1 MKIRID
7 YVSNSSSSS
16 FMVVGHAFDD
26 EELVKIAE
34 YNKLEPEYPE
44 EHENQ
49 DDYGDWSTGEI
60 VEALEEKFK
69 DLDFHYGLEN
79 YYDAVCI
86 GMGYE
91 KMKDS
96 ETKKDFEKR
105 IADRLKEMTGK
116 KSIEIDC
123 MVDGGRDG

>member
-16 FMVVGHAFDD
+16 FMVVGHSFDD
-26 EELVKIAE
+26 EELVKIAK

-44 EHENQ
+44 EHENPEN
-49 DDYGDWSTGEI
+49 YEDWSVWEI
-60 VEALEEKFK
+60 VEALEKKFK
-69 DLDFHYGLEN
+69 DLDFQNGLEN
-79 YYDAVCI
+79 YYDEVCI
-86 GMGYE
+86 GMGYD

-105 IADRLKEMTGK
+105 IEDRLKEMTGK
-116 KSIEIDC
+116 KTIKVEC

>member
-16 FMVVGHAFDD
+16 FMVVGHAFDNN
-26 EELVKIAE
+26 ELAKIAE
-34 YNKLEPEYPE
+34 YNKLKPEYPE
-44 EHENQ
+44 EHENPEN
-49 DDYGDWSTGEI
+49 YEDWSVWEI

-69 DLDFHYGLEN
+69 DLDFRYGLEN
-79 YYDAVCI
+79 YYDNVCI
-86 GMGYE
+86 GMTYDQ
-91 KMKDS
+91 MKDS
-96 ETKKDFEKR
+96 ETKKEFEKR

-116 KSIEIDC
+116 DNIEIDC

>member
-16 FMVVGHAFDD
+16 FMVVGHAFND

-44 EHENQ
+44 EHEDPEN
-49 DDYGDWSTGEI
+49 YEDWSVWEI
-60 VEALEEKFK
+60 VEALEKKFG
-69 DLDFHYGLEN
+69 DLDFQNGLEN
-79 YYDAVCI
+79 YYDNFCI
-86 GMGYE
+86 GMEYD

-96 ETKKDFEKR
+96 ETKKEFEKR
-105 IADRLKEMTGK
+105 IEDRLKEMTGK
-116 KSIEIDC
+116 KTIKVEC
-123 MVDGGRDG
+123 LVDGGTEG

>member
-26 EELVKIAE
+26 EELAKVAK
-34 YNKLEPEYPE
+34 YNKLVSEYQDTPE
-44 EHENQ
+44 
-49 DDYGDWSTGEI
+49 DYSEWSAGEI

-69 DLDFHYGLEN
+69 DLDFQYGLEN
-79 YYDAVCI
+79 YYDEVCI
-86 GMGYE
+86 GMTYD

-116 KSIEIDC
+116 DNIEIDC
-123 MVDGGRDG
+123 LVDGGMEG